1 MAGFDAPRRFH
12 RAARKV
18 SAVAKDAGDEKIG
31 LVIAGGGAR
40 GAYEAGALSVLLP
53 HLEDRG
59 ERPTVLV
66 GTSVG
71 AMTATYLASVAHL
84 EAREAVAGLLDRWGE
99 VSKSGVIRPIV
110 RRQAPETLVRFV
122 GEFLGVPG
130 VHLSGLLDP
139 APLAATLDDWID
151 WRAIRRNVRSGALDA
166 IAVVATSVS
175 SARSTVFVE
184 GRTDEELF
192 GSYGIDYV
200 PVRLGNDH
208 VRASGAIPAF
218 FPAVWVNSPAR
229 ARGWYYD
236 GGTRL
241 NTPIKPIL
249 DLDADRLVL
258 LATDS
263 IERTRVDPG
272 SEAARR
278 TPDFADGALEFLQ
291 ATLIDP
297 LMHDVRMIGKI
308 NLLAVDGD
316 LSSTAVAY
324 QEARGKRPYRPIP
337 YMFIAPDSRGALGV
351 LAAEVFRE
359 RYGGLKGLLSPD
371 FSLLTRLLGGK
382 GDSHGELLSYL
393 FFEHDFVEGL
403 IEMGAEDARKWLERV
418 DGPEAP
424 WYMEPV
430 DQLLGGAH

>member
-1 MAGFDAPRRFH
+1 MTE
-12 RAARKV
+12 AAL
-18 SAVAKDAGDEKIG
+18 DDTIG

-40 GAYEAGALSVLLP
+40 GAYEAGALSILLP
-53 HLEDRG
+53 YLEERG
-59 ERPTVLV
+59 QRPTVLV

-84 EAREAVAGLLDRWGE
+84 GAPEAVAGLLDRWGE
-99 VSKSGVIRPIV
+99 VSKGGVIRPIL
-110 RRQAPETLVRFV
+110 RRQAPETLIRFA

-130 VHLSGLLDP
+130 VHLPGLLDP
-139 APLAATLDDWID
+139 TPLEATLNEWID

-218 FPAVWVNSPAR
+218 FPAVWVDSPAE

-258 LATDS
+258 VATDS
-263 IERTRVDPG
+263 IERRRVDPRD
-272 SEAARR
+272 AASMP
-278 TPDFADGALEFLQ
+278 TPDFADGALELLQ

-308 NLLAVDGD
+308 NLLAVDG
-316 LSSTAVAY
+316 LSETAVAY

-337 YMFIAPDSRGALGV
+337 YMFIAPDSRGALGE

-359 RYGGLKGLLSPD
+359 RYGGLRGGLRGVISPD
-371 FSLLTRLLGGK
+371 FTVLTRLLGGQ
-382 GDSHGELLSYL
+382 GVSHGELLSYL
-393 FFEHDFVEGL
+393 FFEHDFIEGL
-403 IEMGAEDARKWLERV
+403 IEMGAEDARRWLERV